1 MSGFLL
7 RNDQVARAN
16 VIDNVSH
23 LENTRRGVPDAE
35 NVMSIDPNVIDS
47 VPLSDP
53 RGESASLRAE
63 ISASLMRVVDS
74 GSYILGA
81 EVAAFER
88 ALAANIRVAE
98 AVGVASGTD
107 ALVLAMLG
115 VGVSA
120 GDEVM
125 TVSHTA
131 GPTAAAIRMIGAIP
145 VLIDVEECSYCID
158 PNKIESAIG
167 PRTRA
172 IVAVH
177 LYGHPANMATIN
189 SIASQRR
196 ISVIEDCAQ
205 AQGATIGER
214 QVGSFGN
221 IACFSF
227 YPTKIL
233 AAIGDGGAL
242 VTNDIALADRVRKLR
257 TYGWS
262 KPQYAALENGR
273 CSRLD
278 EIQAAILSLK
288 LQMLSTNLKR
298 RRNVAE
304 RYRSH
309 LAGLP
314 LVIPSERAGCGHSYH
329 LFVIRAEARDA
340 LEAHLRA
347 SAIGTGRHYPWP
359 VHVQPGI
366 ASCARVPEPLAVT
379 ERIAAEILSLPM
391 FATISDTQIDRVID
405 AVWKFYR

>member
-1 MSGFLL
+1 
-7 RNDQVARAN
+7 
-16 VIDNVSH
+16 
-23 LENTRRGVPDAE
+23 
-35 NVMSIDPNVIDS
+35 MSIDPKLLET

-53 RGESASLRAE
+53 RSKSASLRDE
-63 ISASLMRVVDS
+63 ILASLMRVVDS
-74 GSYILGA
+74 GSYILGP
-81 EVAAFER
+81 EVAAFEK

-115 VGVSA
+115 VGVNA
-120 GDEVM
+120 GDEVI

-131 GPTAAAIRMIGAIP
+131 GPTVAAIRMIGAIP
-145 VLIDVEECSYCID
+145 VLIDVEECTYCID
-158 PNKIESAIG
+158 PNQIERAIG

-172 IVAVH
+172 IVVVH

-189 SIASQRR
+189 CIVSKHR
-196 ISVIEDCAQ
+196 IPIIEDCAQ
-205 AQGATIGER
+205 AQGAMAGER
-214 QVGSFGN
+214 QVGSLAD

-242 VTNDIALADRVRKLR
+242 VTNNIALADRVRKLR

-288 LQMLSTNLKR
+288 LQTLSSNLER

-304 RYRSH
+304 RYCAN

-314 LVIPSERAGCGHSYH
+314 LILPSERAGCKHSYH

-347 SAIGTGRHYPWP
+347 NGIGTGRHYPWP
-359 VHVQPGI
+359 VHLQPGI
-366 ASCARVPEPLAVT
+366 ASFARVPGPLAVT
-379 ERIAAEILSLPM
+379 ERIAREILSLPM
-391 FATISDTQIDRVID
+391 FATISDTQIDRVVD

>member
-1 MSGFLL
+1 
-7 RNDQVARAN
+7 
-16 VIDNVSH
+16 
-23 LENTRRGVPDAE
+23 
-35 NVMSIDPNVIDS
+35 MSIDPKLLET

-53 RGESASLRAE
+53 RSESASLRDE
-63 ISASLMRVVDS
+63 ILASLMRVVDS
-74 GSYILGA
+74 GSYILGP
-81 EVAAFER
+81 EVAAFEK

-115 VGVSA
+115 VGVNA
-120 GDEVM
+120 GDEVI

-131 GPTAAAIRMIGAIP
+131 GPTVAAIRMIGAIP
-145 VLIDVEECSYCID
+145 VLIDVEECTYCID
-158 PNKIESAIG
+158 PNQIERAIG

-172 IVAVH
+172 IVVVH
-177 LYGHPANMATIN
+177 LYGHPANMAAI
-189 SIASQRR
+189 SCIVSKHR
-196 ISVIEDCAQ
+196 IPIIEDCAQ
-205 AQGATIGER
+205 AQGAMAGER
-214 QVGSFGN
+214 QVGSLAD

-242 VTNDIALADRVRKLR
+242 VTNNIALADRVRKLR

-288 LQMLSTNLKR
+288 LQTLSSNLER

-304 RYRSH
+304 RYCAN

-314 LVIPSERAGCGHSYH
+314 LILPSERAGCKHSYH

-347 SAIGTGRHYPWP
+347 NGIGTGRHYPWP
-359 VHVQPGI
+359 VHLQPGI
-366 ASCARVPEPLAVT
+366 ASFARVPGPLAVT
-379 ERIAAEILSLPM
+379 ERIAREILSLPM
-391 FATISDTQIDRVID
+391 FATISDTQIDRVVD